1 MTYNTLTT
9 PLRRCPDL
17 QKVRKSRN
25 YSSLRPRET
34 CANCLFRCLSPYL
47 VRSIRIDVQSH
58 TSICASQNVYMYRP
72 KRLYVSPC
80 PIGGTTRAHAKESFF
95 EDFSCFSLSIQRK
108 ALPLRRLNQ
117 ECACG
122 GIGRHARLRI
132 WCREACRFESYQA
145 YEAKAFGVRHLNG
158 SA

>member
-58 TSICASQNVYMYRP
+58 TPICASQNVYMYRP

-80 PIGGTTRAHAKESFF
+80 PIGGTTIIMSLNRGSQRAKWVFCCPKHIPRLLKQCSRWRK
-95 EDFSCFSLSIQRK
+95 DKPKCSSCTTII
-108 ALPLRRLNQ
+108 A
-117 ECACG
+117 
-122 GIGRHARLRI
+122 
-132 WCREACRFESYQA
+132 
-145 YEAKAFGVRHLNG
+145 
-158 SA
+158 